1 MNLYVYGFV
10 TASKTAAGELTVG
23 GHRIELLAIAG
34 LEVAV
39 ERLDERPAI
48 SESALRR
55 QHAIVTPRLARRF
68 DAVLPA
74 TIRIAGDSRR
84 SRANCRPANR
94 RLAERSP

>member
-55 QHAIVTPRLARRF
+55 HTRSSRGSRDGSMPFAG
-68 DAVLPA
+68 

-94 RLAERSP
+94 RLAESSP

>member
-10 TASKTAAGELTVG
+10 PGSKTAAGELTVG

-55 QHAIVTPRLARRF
+55 QHAIVTRLARRF

-74 TIRIAGDSRR
+74 RFGSLRDSRR

-94 RLAERSP
+94 RLAESSP

>member
-55 QHAIVTPRLARRF
+55 QHAIVTRLARRSRPHPD
-68 DAVLPA
+68 DAPHRHFSCGRDFSSV
-74 TIRIAGDSRR
+74 G
-84 SRANCRPANR
+84 
-94 RLAERSP
+94 